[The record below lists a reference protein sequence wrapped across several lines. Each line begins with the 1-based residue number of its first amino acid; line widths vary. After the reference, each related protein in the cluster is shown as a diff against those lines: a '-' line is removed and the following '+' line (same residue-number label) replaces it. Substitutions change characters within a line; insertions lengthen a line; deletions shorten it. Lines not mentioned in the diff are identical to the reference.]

1 MTLCGMLLVSEL
13 RRRWRSYVGVA
24 AVVGLCGAV
33 TFAALGGA
41 RRTASTFD
49 RYLAA
54 TDASQLSINVNP
66 YRPETVEAMRSLPG
80 VVSVQS
86 YAALP
91 IQIIDGRTGER
102 TPVQPVET
110 VASVDG
116 LFLDQDRV
124 VVLHGSLPDPRAAD
138 QVLVSRSMAELAH
151 LEAGDRMHFEAVD
164 PRTFA
169 PLRTLTATVTGVGVM
184 SQEVASDD
192 VDLPTRVLF
201 TPGFLRENPDLV
213 VASDADDPQ
222 ALTYVWSG
230 LRLRSGVEPAAVKA
244 AWEARGAATA
254 STGGGVEDNL
264 TFYRETDVLRAKV
277 QRSVRPQVVALAIFG
292 AVAALVSLVVIG
304 QATRRAVTPAAE
316 ENRVLAALGAT
327 RAAAGASS
335 LIVAIG
341 AALLG
346 GLLALMGSAFLSVL
360 TPVGVVRAIEPDSGP
375 VLDALVVGP
384 GVLVL
389 GAAVATVAAW
399 AGMRPPTGSRALRPR
414 EWLGRLP
421 LPVSARVGV
430 EFLADR
436 RSGAGRSAVAG
447 AGVATVALVA
457 TLTMSQS
464 LQHLVDSPRLYG
476 NDFDVL
482 VRVGGGYGSVD
493 TDLAGQALDA
503 LPEVT
508 GWSTVGFSQLPVDG
522 RAVPVMALRQGRGTA
537 SPTLA
542 SGRPPRRGE
551 VVLGRDTLGSLG
563 RRVGDIVEVSG
574 APRQIVGSAVF
585 PAAGPAVSDHSVL
598 GVGIWMDGQDFEEVT
613 SQDAKNSTNAIFA
626 RVRAG
631 TDADALLASIQAGY
645 IAAGGEI
652 AEDEGLEVFAPP
664 RPAEVI
670 GLKGMTTVPLSFS
683 AVLVAGA
690 LAALA
695 MALVAAVRR
704 GRRDLAVLKT
714 LGFTKGQTYA
724 TVASQATATVVL
736 GGLIGVPLGLAGG
749 RVLWSA
755 FAADLGVVSQSRWPV
770 LLVAAAGLGGLM
782 AANLVALFPGRVA
795 AGSHPADVLRRD

>member
-1 MTLCGMLLVSEL
+1 MLLVSEL
-13 RRRWRSYVGVA
+13 RRRWRSYVGLA

-33 TFAALGGA
+33 TFASLGGA
-41 RRTASTFD
+41 RRRASAFD

-54 TDASQLSINVNP
+54 TDASQLSIFAPP

-91 IQIIDGRTGER
+91 MQIVDGRTGEP
-102 TPVQPVET
+102 TPVQPVEI

-124 VVLHGSLPDPRAAD
+124 ALLHGRLPDPQAAD
-138 QVLVSRSMAELAH
+138 QVLVSRSMAEQAH
-151 LEAGDRMHFEAVD
+151 LKPGDQMHFGAAD

-169 PLRTLTATVTGVGVM
+169 PLRQLTATVTGVGVM

-192 VDLPTRVLF
+192 VDLPTRVIF
-201 TPGFLRENPDLV
+201 TPGFLRENSDLV
-213 VASDADDPQ
+213 ADADDGE
-222 ALTYVWSG
+222 AFTYVWSG
-230 LRLRSGVEPAAVKA
+230 LRLRPGVEPAAVKS
-244 AWEARGAATA
+244 AWEERGAATA
-254 STGGGVEDNL
+254 RTGSGVEDNQ

-277 QRSVRPQVVALAIFG
+277 QRSVRPQVVALAVFG

-304 QATRRAVTPAAE
+304 QATRRVVSPAAE

-335 LIVAIG
+335 LAAALG
-341 AALLG
+341 AAVVG
-346 GLLALMGSAFLSVL
+346 GVLALVGSAFLSAL
-360 TPVGVVRAIEPDSGP
+360 TPVGVVRAIEPGRGP
-375 VLDALVVGP
+375 SLDALVVGP
-384 GVLVL
+384 GLLVL
-389 GAAVATVAAW
+389 GAAVAAVAAW
-399 AGMRPPTGSRALRPR
+399 AGMRAKGGSRVLRPH
-414 EWLGRLP
+414 EWLGRMR
-421 LPVSARVGV
+421 LPVPCRVGV

-447 AGVATVALVA
+447 AVVATVALVA

-464 LQHLVDSPRLYG
+464 LQHLFDSPRLYG
-476 NDFDVL
+476 NDFDAMVQ
-482 VRVGGGYGSVD
+482 VGGGYGSVD
-493 TDLAGQALDA
+493 PDLAGQALDA

-522 RAVPVMALRQGRGTA
+522 RVVPVMALRQGRGTA

-551 VVLGRDTLGSLG
+551 VVLGGDTLGSLG
-563 RRVGDIVEVSG
+563 RRVGDTVDMSG

-585 PAAGPAVSDHSVL
+585 PAAGQAVSDHSVL
-598 GVGIWMDGQDFEEVT
+598 GVGIWMDGQDLEEVT
-613 SQDAKNSTNAIFA
+613 SQDAKTSTNAIF
-626 RVRAG
+626 VRLRAE
-631 TDADALLASIQAGY
+631 TDVHAFLASIQAKY
-645 IAAGGEI
+645 QAAGGTI
-652 AEDEGLEVFAPP
+652 ADDARLAVFAPP
-664 RPAEVI
+664 RPAELI
-670 GLKGMTTVPLSFS
+670 GLKGMAKVPLAFS
-683 AVLVAGA
+683 GILVAGA
-690 LAALA
+690 LVALA
-695 MALVAAVRR
+695 LALVAAVRR

-736 GGLIGVPLGLAGG
+736 GGLIGVPLGLAAG

-782 AANLVALFPGRVA
+782 AANLVALLPGRVA
-795 AGSHPADVLRRD
+795 AASHPADVLRRD